1 MQQEW
6 ANNNLKQYGYD
17 PKLAPTV
24 TIETG
29 KGLPHTKITNAQS
42 LRRDSTVA
50 AGNGKWS
57 SSLQEELQYIVDDF
71 TEAGFSKGTIEH
83 VMGQQYKMLDK
94 LGVSYERIG
103 LR

>member
-1 MQQEW
+1 MDMIL
-6 ANNNLKQYGYD
+6 NLHQ
-17 PKLAPTV
+17 TV

-42 LRRDSTVA
+42 LRRDSRVA

-57 SSLQEELQYIVDDF
+57 SSLQEEIQYIGDDF
-71 TEAGFSKGTIEH
+71 TGAGFSKGTIEQ
-83 VMGQQYKMLDK
+83 VMGQTIQNADK